1 MLSFEELLTEDE
13 GEDAVDHASDT
24 SDMQLSDRPRG
35 VVHIGCSG
43 TWTEPLLFVAAVV
56 VVVVVKEETVVNEA
70 AAAAA
75 AAALA
80 AATSRGDRL
89 MACA

>member
-13 GEDAVDHASDT
+13 GEDVVDPASVT

-35 VVHIGCSG
+35 VVQIGCSG
-43 TWTEPLLFVAAVV
+43 TRVAALHFVVAVV
-56 VVVVVKEETVVNEA
+56 VVVVVMEETAVNDV
-70 AAAAA
+70 
-75 AAALA
+75 A

-89 MACA
+89 MA